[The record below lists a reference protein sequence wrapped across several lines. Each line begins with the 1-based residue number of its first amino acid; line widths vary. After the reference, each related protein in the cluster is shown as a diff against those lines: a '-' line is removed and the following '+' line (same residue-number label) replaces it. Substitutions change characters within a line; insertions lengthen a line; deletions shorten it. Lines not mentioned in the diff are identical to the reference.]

1 MSEMAQW
8 VKAFAVQA
16 GQPEFHT
23 LPPPTHV
30 KVELMSELHAHTI
43 SHGSCAHTSCTH
55 TIIQL

>member
-1 MSEMAQW
+1 MAQW

-23 LPPPTHV
+23 LPPPTHI

-43 SHGSCAHTSCTH
+43 SHGPCAHTSCTH